1 MKVYGFPVAPVILGV
16 ILGPMMDSN
25 YRRAMIGA
33 RNDVGTFL
41 LDLVTNPI
49 SLVLLVALLMLLLA
63 QTPLWRWLRPQQ

>member
-41 LDLVTNPI
+41 LDFVTNPI
-49 SLVLLVALLMLLLA
+49 SLVLSVALLMLLLV
-63 QTPLWRWLRPQQ
+63 QTPLWRWLRPQR